1 MYNQDFLLRTIDDFF
16 STIRKLVKL
25 DIDEER
31 EDFEK
36 QVNDLFNSHFDLEI
50 CNVNELLNN
59 KNFNQYFNHY
69 DKQILVLLFL
79 KISKLYFK
87 IDNDLSF
94 KYLAL
99 AKKTLESK
107 NSFYFYESEYL
118 SKTIKNYLNYL
129 ES

>member
-1 MYNQDFLLRTIDDFF
+1 MYNQDYLLRTIDDFF

-25 DIDEER
+25 DIDEEK

-59 KNFNQYFNHY
+59 KNFNQYFNHH
-69 DKQILVLLFL
+69 DKQFLALLFL

-87 IDNDLSF
+87 INNDLSI
-94 KYLAL
+94 KYLNL
-99 AKKTLESK
+99 AKKILESK
-107 NSFYFYESEYL
+107 DSFYFYENENL
-118 SKTIKNYLNYL
+118 TKEIKNYLNYL
-129 ES
+129 EL

>member
-25 DIDEER
+25 DIDEEK

-36 QVNDLFNSHFDLEI
+36 QVNHLFNNHFDLEVGNI
-50 CNVNELLNN
+50 NELLSN
-59 KNFNQYFNHY
+59 KNFNQYLNHY
-69 DKQILVLLFL
+69 DKQFLVLLFL
-79 KISKLYFK
+79 KISRLYFK
-87 IDNDLSF
+87 IDSDLSF
-94 KYLAL
+94 KYLSL

-107 NSFYFYESEYL
+107 NSFYFYENENL
-118 SKTIKNYLNYL
+118 SKKIKYYLNYL